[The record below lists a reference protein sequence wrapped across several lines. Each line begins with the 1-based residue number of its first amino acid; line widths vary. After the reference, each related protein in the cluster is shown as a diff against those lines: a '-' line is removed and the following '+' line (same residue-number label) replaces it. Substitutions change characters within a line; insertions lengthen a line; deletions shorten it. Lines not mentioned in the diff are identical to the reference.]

1 MTLADARHIWTDRDR
16 PELARADA
24 FVAWL
29 DALPEPREA
38 MGAASKLVDL
48 LNEPLT
54 ILPRLAFDVACGLGL
69 GVFADVAHQQ
79 VRLCPHGSRAWMAD
93 ADSAVTGRHHCA
105 DCGGTTVAIKQL
117 GAIDIDLSSGCALFS
132 GPIPPTPPRWTT
144 IDSRVRVL
152 REQDQDQTVTLVYEP
167 SSTTLLGVEAQ
178 FDQVDVT
185 LGMASSD
192 SFRWPIP
199 PGSLTIARR
208 ADGHDVRCTEGVTV
222 RSRGPGWLVPAEVS
236 PASDRLLARSVV
248 RTPLRTTLLIYGP
261 MDETPPRGVVVDS
274 LQAWG
279 LMVYWVGF
287 RASAFVAVGETLM
300 LAFDRS
306 VAVWRTPTGVV
317 LEQRRPAWRFIE
329 VLPGTATPLPI
340 GDGTITWAGHRLE
353 VRGCPPPVSR
363 QPRLEL
369 ATASLARLSRF

>member
-1 MTLADARHIWTDRDR
+1 MPMGDPHSDLRKAWTDRDR

-29 DALPEPREA
+29 DALPAPGQA
-38 MGAASKLVDL
+38 MDAASDLVDL

-105 DCGGTTVAIKQL
+105 DCGGTTVAVKDVH
-117 GAIDIDLSSGCALFS
+117 AIDIELWSGCALFS
-132 GPIPPTPPRWTT
+132 GPPTPSPPPWTVV
-144 IDSRVRVL
+144 DGGRVHEVP
-152 REQDQDQTVTLVYEP
+152 TLTFGM
-167 SSTTLLGVEAQ
+167 SSTDTC
-178 FDQVDVT
+178 
-185 LGMASSD
+185 
-192 SFRWPIP
+192 RWPIP
-199 PGSLTIARR
+199 ASGMTVERQ
-208 ADGHDVRCTEGVTV
+208 ADGHAIRCVEGVTV
-222 RSRGPGWLVPAEVS
+222 RSRGMGWLVPADVT
-236 PASDRLLARSVV
+236 PAADRLLARSVLH
-248 RTPLRTTLLIYGP
+248 TPLRTTLLVHGP
-261 MDETPPRGVVVDS
+261 LQPTPARGVVVDS
-274 LQAWG
+274 LQAWV
-279 LMVYWVGF
+279 LTVDWMGF
-287 RASAFVAVGETLM
+287 RTTGPVAVGETLM

-317 LEQRRPAWRFIE
+317 LEQRRPPWRFIE
-329 VLPGTATPLPI
+329 VLPGVPTTLPI
-340 GDGTITWAGHRLE
+340 GDGTITWVGQRLE

>member
-1 MTLADARHIWTDRDR
+1 MTLADPRHIWTDRDR
-16 PELARADA
+16 QELARADA

-29 DALPEPREA
+29 DALPEPGQA
-38 MGAASKLVDL
+38 MDAARDLVDL

-54 ILPRLAFDVACGLGL
+54 ILPRLAFDVACGLGI

-79 VRLCPHGSRAWMAD
+79 VRLCPHGARAWMAD
-93 ADSAVTGRHHCA
+93 ADSAITGRHHCA
-105 DCGGTTVAIKQL
+105 DCGGTAVAIKHL

-132 GPIPPTPPRWTT
+132 GPTTPTPPPWTT
-144 IDSRVRVL
+144 IDAR
-152 REQDQDQTVTLVYEP
+152 VYEP
-167 SSTTLLGVEAQ
+167 NSM
-178 FDQVDVT
+178 T

-199 PGSLTIARR
+199 PGGMTIQRGP
-208 ADGHDVRCTEGVTV
+208 DGHDVRCADGVTV
-222 RSRGPGWLVPAEVS
+222 RSHGLGWLVRGDVS
-236 PASDRLLARSVV
+236 PAADRLLARSVV

-261 MDETPPRGVVVDS
+261 MYETPPRGVVVDS

-279 LMVYWVGF
+279 LMVDWVGF
-287 RASAFVAVGETLM
+287 RASAPVAVGETLM

-306 VAVWRTPTGVV
+306 VAVWRTPTSVV
-317 LEQRRPAWRFIE
+317 LEQRRPPWRFIE
-329 VLPGTATPLPI
+329 VLPGVTTTLPI
-340 GDGTITWAGHRLE
+340 GDGTITWVGKRLE

-369 ATASLARLSRF
+369 ASASLARLSRS